1 MINEYPGLNVIGTA
15 RDGIDGLKKTEQLKP
30 DIITLDV
37 EMPRMDGLSMLEKLM
52 ESSPKPVIML
62 SSTTQIGAQ
71 TTLKALEL
79 GAIDFISKPSG
90 SISLDIRKV
99 QQELIEKILEAAKV
113 NKKHFLPCHPCTID
127 QVQQKSLQMDVL
139 HDTKV
144 YKKNKWI
151 IAIGTS
157 TGGPRALQNV
167 LPLLPKD
174 IPAGIVIVQHMP
186 PGFTKSL
193 ADRLNHL
200 SAIEVREAHN
210 LDRIEPGVA
219 LIAPGDFHM
228 EVIKDKQGELHVKL
242 NQEPPLGG
250 HRPSVNVMM
259 NSVGGIPG
267 QSVMGVLLTGMG
279 SDGAQGMEIIKDNNG
294 ITIAEDESTCVVF
307 GMPRSA
313 IKTGKVDCVVPIDR
327 VASQI
332 MKFLSK

>member
-1 MINEYPGLNVIGTA
+1 MINEYPGLKVVGTA

-52 ESSPKPVIML
+52 KSFPKPVIML
-62 SSTTQIGAQ
+62 SNTTQAGAQ

-99 QQELIEKILEAAKV
+99 QQELIEKILEAAQV
-113 NKKHFLPCHPCTID
+113 NKKHFLPCQPSMSDHVQKESVQID
-127 QVQQKSLQMDVL
+127 TL
-139 HDTKV
+139 HDTKG
-144 YKKNKWI
+144 YKKDKRVV
-151 IAIGTS
+151 AIGTS

-174 IPAGIVIVQHMP
+174 IPAGIVVVQHMP
-186 PGFTKSL
+186 AGFTKSL

-200 SAIEVREAHN
+200 SAIEVREAHDF
-210 LDRIEPGVA
+210 DRIEPGVA

-228 EVIKDKQGELHVKL
+228 EVIKDRQGELHVKL

-259 NSVGGIPG
+259 NSISKIPG
-267 QSVMGVLLTGMG
+267 QSVTGVLLTGMG
-279 SDGAQGMEIIKDNNG
+279 SDGAQGMENIKNNNG

-313 IKTGKVDCVVPIDR
+313 IKTGKVDYVVPIDH
-327 VASQI
+327 VALQI
-332 MKFLSK
+332 MKSLAK